1 MFCPQCGSKQP
12 DDAQFCAQ
20 CGAPLSA
27 ANDAGEAAEAAP
39 TGGAKSAGAAA
50 ETAAAPTPAESP
62 EPEAAPA
69 PVAETVVMPA
79 AAAADAAGE
88 PGPAA
93 AAKATEPEAAP
104 ASPAAPVA
112 TSPAPAEKPKRKSH
126 RTAIIAGAVAAALVC
141 GGGIGGFVWWQGEQE
156 RIAEEARVEAE
167 QKAAY
172 EAAHQTY
179 PITLEIQCDGL
190 DTSTGTKIPLHVT
203 GTDFEGNAVDE
214 LFFTD
219 QNATG
224 VELMRGDYTFEIA
237 ASPIAA
243 DGTIYDVSASGA
255 GGLGGR
261 VDDDGSFLTQ
271 NALWLDPIDAANVT
285 DDEIEA
291 AYDMAV
297 QGGCENADELRDAA
311 YARRDEALA
320 KDALG
325 AYEAASYSF
334 TIPEQWIGR
343 VEVTIDGDDVTITPS
358 GQPDH
363 LICELEVIQGELH
376 SAGDIA
382 DATQAV
388 CDLGDGRTVTARVR
402 NYCYIIPQALD
413 SNSTNPDDFY
423 TQDEAEELVSLETLG
438 AYTYDDALSGWE
450 NNPGVGITG
459 ASDALF
465 AYLKQSVTAK

>member
-20 CGAPLSA
+20 CGAPMSA
-27 ANDAGEAAEAAP
+27 VNDAGEANGAGEPQVAP
-39 TGGAKSAGAAA
+39 
-50 ETAAAPTPAESP
+50 EPAESP

-69 PVAETVVMPA
+69 ESEA
-79 AAAADAAGE
+79 AAS
-88 PGPAA
+88 
-93 AAKATEPEAAP
+93 AAP
-104 ASPAAPVA
+104 EEPATP
-112 TSPAPAEKPKRKSH
+112 SPAPTEKPKRKSH

-141 GGGIGGFVWWQGEQE
+141 GGGIGGFVWWQGEQA
-156 RIAEEARVEAE
+156 RIAEEARVAAE
-167 QKAAY
+167 EKAAY

-179 PITLEIQCDGL
+179 PITLEIQCDSL

-255 GGLGGR
+255 GSLGGR
-261 VDDDGSFLTQ
+261 VDDDGTFLVQ
-271 NALWLDPIDAANVT
+271 NALWLDPIDAADVT

-297 QGGCENADELRDAA
+297 QGGCEHADELRDAA

-363 LICELEVIQGELH
+363 VLCELEVIQGEFH
-376 SAGDIA
+376 NAGDIA
-382 DATQAV
+382 NATQPV
-388 CDLGDGRTVTARVR
+388 CDLGDRTVTARVT

-450 NNPGVGITG
+450 SNPGVGITG
-459 ASDALF
+459 ASSALF
-465 AYLKQSVTAK
+465 DYLKQSVTAK

>member
-27 ANDAGEAAEAAP
+27 VNDAGEAAEAAP

-69 PVAETVVMPA
+69 
-79 AAAADAAGE
+79 
-88 PGPAA
+88 
-93 AAKATEPEAAP
+93 
-104 ASPAAPVA
+104 SPAAPAGEPAA

-224 VELMRGDYTFEIA
+224 VELMRGDYTFDIP

-255 GGLGGR
+255 AGLGGR

-271 NALWLDPIDAANVT
+271 NALWLDPIDAADVT
-285 DDEIEA
+285 DDEIDA

-297 QGGCENADELRDAA
+297 QGGCEHADELRDAA

-343 VEVTIDGDDVTITPS
+343 VEVAIDGDDVTITPS

-363 LICELEVIQGELH
+363 VLCELEVIQGEFH
-376 SAGDIA
+376 NAGDIA
-382 DATQAV
+382 NATQPV
-388 CDLGDGRTVTARVR
+388 CDLGDRTVTARVT

-423 TQDEAEELVSLETLG
+423 TLDEAEELVGLETLD
-438 AYTYDDALSGWE
+438 AYTYDDALSAWE
-450 NNPGVGITG
+450 SNPGVGITG
-459 ASDALF
+459 ASSALF
-465 AYLKQSVTAK
+465 DYLKQSVTAK

>member
-20 CGAPLSA
+20 CGAPMSA
-27 ANDAGEAAEAAP
+27 VNDAGEANGAGEPQVAP
-39 TGGAKSAGAAA
+39 
-50 ETAAAPTPAESP
+50 EPAESP

-69 PVAETVVMPA
+69 ESEA
-79 AAAADAAGE
+79 AAS
-88 PGPAA
+88 
-93 AAKATEPEAAP
+93 AAP
-104 ASPAAPVA
+104 EEPATP
-112 TSPAPAEKPKRKSH
+112 SPAPTEKPKRKSH

-141 GGGIGGFVWWQGEQE
+141 GGGIGGFMWWQGEQA
-156 RIAEEARVEAE
+156 RIAEEARVAAE
-167 QKAAY
+167 EKAAY

-179 PITLEIQCDGL
+179 PITLEIQCDSL

-255 GGLGGR
+255 GSLGGR
-261 VDDDGSFLTQ
+261 VDDDGTFLAQ
-271 NALWLDPIDAANVT
+271 NALWLDPIDAADVT
-285 DDEIEA
+285 DDEIDA

-297 QGGCENADELRDAA
+297 QGGCEHADELRDAA

-343 VEVTIDGDDVTITPS
+343 VEVAIDGDDVTITPS

-363 LICELEVIQGELH
+363 VLCELEVIQGEFH
-376 SAGDIA
+376 NAGDIA
-382 DATQAV
+382 NATQPV
-388 CDLGDGRTVTARVR
+388 CDLGDRTVTARVT

-423 TQDEAEELVSLETLG
+423 TLDEAEELVGLETLD
-438 AYTYDDALSGWE
+438 AYTYDDALSAWE
-450 NNPGVGITG
+450 SNPGVGITG
-459 ASDALF
+459 ASSALF
-465 AYLKQSVTAK
+465 DYLKQSVTAK

>member
-27 ANDAGEAAEAAP
+27 VNDAGEAAEAAP

-69 PVAETVVMPA
+69 
-79 AAAADAAGE
+79 
-88 PGPAA
+88 
-93 AAKATEPEAAP
+93 
-104 ASPAAPVA
+104 SPAAPEEPA
-112 TSPAPAEKPKRKSH
+112 TPSPAPTEKPKRKSH

-141 GGGIGGFVWWQGEQE
+141 GGGIGGFMWWQGEQA
-156 RIAEEARVEAE
+156 RIAEEARVAAE
-167 QKAAY
+167 EKAAY

-179 PITLEIQCDGL
+179 PITLEIQCDSL

-255 GGLGGR
+255 GSLGGR
-261 VDDDGSFLTQ
+261 VDDDGTFLAQ
-271 NALWLDPIDAANVT
+271 NALWLDPIDAADVT
-285 DDEIEA
+285 DDEIDA

-297 QGGCENADELRDAA
+297 QGGCEHADELRDAA

-343 VEVTIDGDDVTITPS
+343 VEVAIDGDDVTITPS

-363 LICELEVIQGELH
+363 VLCELEVIQGEFH
-376 SAGDIA
+376 NAGDIA
-382 DATQAV
+382 NATQPV
-388 CDLGDGRTVTARVR
+388 CDLGDRTVTARVT

-423 TQDEAEELVSLETLG
+423 TLDEAEELVGLETLD
-438 AYTYDDALSGWE
+438 AYTYDDALSAWE
-450 NNPGVGITG
+450 SNPGVGITG
-459 ASDALF
+459 ASSALF
-465 AYLKQSVTAK
+465 DYLKQSVTAK

>member
-27 ANDAGEAAEAAP
+27 VNDAGEAAEAAP
-39 TGGAKSAGAAA
+39 TGGAESAGAAA

-69 PVAETVVMPA
+69 
-79 AAAADAAGE
+79 
-88 PGPAA
+88 
-93 AAKATEPEAAP
+93 
-104 ASPAAPVA
+104 SPAAPAGEPAA
-112 TSPAPAEKPKRKSH
+112 TSPAPAEKPKRKNH

-141 GGGIGGFVWWQGEQE
+141 GGGIGGFMWWQGEQE

-203 GTDFEGNAVDE
+203 GTDFEGNEVDE

-224 VELMRGDYTFEIA
+224 VELMRGDYTFDIP

-255 GGLGGR
+255 AGLGGR

-271 NALWLDPIDAANVT
+271 NALWLDPIDAADVT

-297 QGGCENADELRDAA
+297 QGGCKNADELRDAA

-376 SAGDIA
+376 SAGDISV
-382 DATQAV
+382 ATQAV
-388 CDLGDGRTVTARVR
+388 CDLGDRTVVAQVR

-423 TQDEAEELVSLETLG
+423 TQNEAEELVSLETLS
-438 AYTYDDALSGWE
+438 AYTYDDALAGWE

-465 AYLKQSVTAK
+465 DYLKQSVTAK

>member
-20 CGAPLSA
+20 CGAPMSA
-27 ANDAGEAAEAAP
+27 VNDAGEANGAGEPQVAP
-39 TGGAKSAGAAA
+39 
-50 ETAAAPTPAESP
+50 EPAESP

-69 PVAETVVMPA
+69 ESEA
-79 AAAADAAGE
+79 AAS
-88 PGPAA
+88 
-93 AAKATEPEAAP
+93 AAP
-104 ASPAAPVA
+104 EEPATP
-112 TSPAPAEKPKRKSH
+112 SPAPTEKPKRKSH

-141 GGGIGGFVWWQGEQE
+141 GGGIGGFMWWQGEQA
-156 RIAEEARVEAE
+156 RIAEEARVAAE
-167 QKAAY
+167 EKAAY

-179 PITLEIQCDGL
+179 PITLEIQCDSL

-255 GGLGGR
+255 GSLGGR
-261 VDDDGSFLTQ
+261 VDDDGTFLAQ
-271 NALWLDPIDAANVT
+271 NALWLDPIDAADVT
-285 DDEIEA
+285 DDEIDA

-297 QGGCENADELRDAA
+297 QGGCEHADELRDAA

-343 VEVTIDGDDVTITPS
+343 VEVAIDGDDVTITPS

-363 LICELEVIQGELH
+363 VLCELEVIQGEFH
-376 SAGDIA
+376 NAGDIA
-382 DATQAV
+382 NATQPV
-388 CDLGDGRTVTARVR
+388 CDLGDRTVTARVT

-423 TQDEAEELVSLETLG
+423 TLDEAEELVGLETLN
-438 AYTYDDALSGWE
+438 AYTYDDALSAWE
-450 NNPGVGITG
+450 SNPGVGITG
-459 ASDALF
+459 ASSALF
-465 AYLKQSVTAK
+465 DYLKQSVTAK

>member
-20 CGAPLSA
+20 CGAPMSA
-27 ANDAGEAAEAAP
+27 VNDAGEANGAGEPQVAP
-39 TGGAKSAGAAA
+39 
-50 ETAAAPTPAESP
+50 EPAESP

-69 PVAETVVMPA
+69 ESEA
-79 AAAADAAGE
+79 AAS
-88 PGPAA
+88 
-93 AAKATEPEAAP
+93 AAP
-104 ASPAAPVA
+104 EEPATP
-112 TSPAPAEKPKRKSH
+112 SPAPTEKPKRKSH
-126 RTAIIAGAVAAALVC
+126 RTAIIAGAVAAAFVC
-141 GGGIGGFVWWQGEQE
+141 GGGIGGFMWWQGEQA
-156 RIAEEARVEAE
+156 RIAEEARVAAE
-167 QKAAY
+167 EKAAY

-179 PITLEIQCDGL
+179 PITLEIQCDSL

-255 GGLGGR
+255 GSLGGR
-261 VDDDGSFLTQ
+261 VDDDGTFLAQ
-271 NALWLDPIDAANVT
+271 NALWLDPIDAADVT
-285 DDEIEA
+285 DDEIDA

-297 QGGCENADELRDAA
+297 QGGCEHADELRDAA

-343 VEVTIDGDDVTITPS
+343 VEVAIDGDDVTITPS

-363 LICELEVIQGELH
+363 VLCELEVIQGEFH
-376 SAGDIA
+376 NAGDIA
-382 DATQAV
+382 NATQPV
-388 CDLGDGRTVTARVR
+388 CDLGDRTVTARVT

-423 TQDEAEELVSLETLG
+423 TLDEAEELVGLETLD
-438 AYTYDDALSGWE
+438 AYTYDDALSAWE
-450 NNPGVGITG
+450 SNPGVGITG
-459 ASDALF
+459 ASSALF
-465 AYLKQSVTAK
+465 DYLKQSVTAK

>member
-20 CGAPLSA
+20 CGAPMSA
-27 ANDAGEAAEAAP
+27 VNDAGEANGAGEPQVAP
-39 TGGAKSAGAAA
+39 
-50 ETAAAPTPAESP
+50 EPAESP

-69 PVAETVVMPA
+69 ESEA
-79 AAAADAAGE
+79 AAS
-88 PGPAA
+88 
-93 AAKATEPEAAP
+93 AAP
-104 ASPAAPVA
+104 EEPATP
-112 TSPAPAEKPKRKSH
+112 SPAPTEKPKRKSH

-156 RIAEEARVEAE
+156 RIAEEARVAAE
-167 QKAAY
+167 EKAAY

-224 VELMRGDYTFEIA
+224 VELMRGDYTFDIP

-255 GGLGGR
+255 GSLGGR
-261 VDDDGSFLTQ
+261 VDDDGSFLVQ
-271 NALWLDPIDAANVT
+271 NALWLDPIDAADVT
-285 DDEIEA
+285 DDEINA

-311 YARRDEALA
+311 IARRDEALA

-343 VEVTIDGDDVTITPS
+343 VEVTIDGDTVTITPS

-363 LICELEVIQGELH
+363 ELCVLEVIQGELH

-388 CDLGDGRTVTARVR
+388 CDLGDRTVVAQVR

-438 AYTYDDALSGWE
+438 AYTYDDALSAWE
-450 NNPGVGITG
+450 STPGIGITG

-465 AYLKQSVTAK
+465 DYLKQSVTAK

>member
-27 ANDAGEAAEAAP
+27 VNDAGETAEAAP
-39 TGGAKSAGAAA
+39 TGGAESAGAAA

-62 EPEAAPA
+62 EPEAASA

-88 PGPAA
+88 PDPAA
-93 AAKATEPEAAP
+93 AAEATEPEAAP
-104 ASPAAPVA
+104 ASPAAPAA

-141 GGGIGGFVWWQGEQE
+141 GGGIGGFMWWQGEQE

-203 GTDFEGNAVDE
+203 GTDFEDNAVDE

-255 GGLGGR
+255 SGLGGR

-271 NALWLDPIDAANVT
+271 NALWLDPIDAADVT

-343 VEVTIDGDDVTITPS
+343 VEVTIDGDTVTITPS

-363 LICELEVIQGELH
+363 VLCELEVIQGELH
-376 SAGDIA
+376 SAGDISV
-382 DATQAV
+382 ATQAV
-388 CDLGDGRTVTARVR
+388 CDLGDRTVVAQVR

-423 TQDEAEELVSLETLG
+423 TLDEAEELVSLETLG

-450 NNPGVGITG
+450 SNPGVGITG
-459 ASDALF
+459 ASNALF
-465 AYLKQSVTAK
+465 DYLKQSVTAK

>member
-27 ANDAGEAAEAAP
+27 VNDAGEAAEAAP

-69 PVAETVVMPA
+69 
-79 AAAADAAGE
+79 
-88 PGPAA
+88 
-93 AAKATEPEAAP
+93 
-104 ASPAAPVA
+104 SPAAPAA

-141 GGGIGGFVWWQGEQE
+141 GGGIGGFMWWQGEQE

-203 GTDFEGNAVDE
+203 GTDFEDNAVDE

-255 GGLGGR
+255 SGLGGR

-271 NALWLDPIDAANVT
+271 NALWLDPIDAADVT

-343 VEVTIDGDDVTITPS
+343 VEVTIDGDTVTITPS

-363 LICELEVIQGELH
+363 VLCELEVIQGELH
-376 SAGDIA
+376 SAGDISV
-382 DATQAV
+382 ATQAV
-388 CDLGDGRTVTARVR
+388 CDLGDRTVVAQVR

-423 TQDEAEELVSLETLG
+423 TLDEAEELVSLETLG

-450 NNPGVGITG
+450 SNPGVGITG
-459 ASDALF
+459 ASNALF
-465 AYLKQSVTAK
+465 DYLKQSVTAK

>member
-20 CGAPLSA
+20 CGAPMSA
-27 ANDAGEAAEAAP
+27 VNDAGEANGAGEPQVAP
-39 TGGAKSAGAAA
+39 
-50 ETAAAPTPAESP
+50 EPAESP

-69 PVAETVVMPA
+69 ESEA
-79 AAAADAAGE
+79 AAS
-88 PGPAA
+88 
-93 AAKATEPEAAP
+93 AAP
-104 ASPAAPVA
+104 EEPATP
-112 TSPAPAEKPKRKSH
+112 SPAPTEKPKRKSH
-126 RTAIIAGAVAAALVC
+126 RTAIIAGAVVAALVC
-141 GGGIGGFVWWQGEQE
+141 GGGIGGFMWWQGEQA
-156 RIAEEARVEAE
+156 RIAEEARVAAE
-167 QKAAY
+167 EKAAY

-179 PITLEIQCDGL
+179 PITLEIQCDSL

-255 GGLGGR
+255 GSLGGR
-261 VDDDGSFLTQ
+261 VDDDGTFLAQ
-271 NALWLDPIDAANVT
+271 NALWLDPIDAADVT
-285 DDEIEA
+285 DDEIDA

-297 QGGCENADELRDAA
+297 QGGCEHADELRDAA

-343 VEVTIDGDDVTITPS
+343 VEVAIDGDDVTITPS

-363 LICELEVIQGELH
+363 VLCELEVIQGEFH
-376 SAGDIA
+376 NAGDIA
-382 DATQAV
+382 NATQPV
-388 CDLGDGRTVTARVR
+388 CDLGDRTVTARVT

-423 TQDEAEELVSLETLG
+423 TLDEAEELVGLETLD
-438 AYTYDDALSGWE
+438 AYTYDDALSAWE
-450 NNPGVGITG
+450 SNPGVGITG
-459 ASDALF
+459 ASSALF
-465 AYLKQSVTAK
+465 DYLKQSVTAK

>member
-27 ANDAGEAAEAAP
+27 VNDAGEAAEAAP

-69 PVAETVVMPA
+69 
-79 AAAADAAGE
+79 
-88 PGPAA
+88 
-93 AAKATEPEAAP
+93 
-104 ASPAAPVA
+104 SPAAPAGEPAA
-112 TSPAPAEKPKRKSH
+112 TSPAPAEKPKRKNH

-141 GGGIGGFVWWQGEQE
+141 GGGIGGFMWWQGEQE

-203 GTDFEGNAVDE
+203 GTDFEGNEVDE

-224 VELMRGDYTFEIA
+224 VELMRGDYTFDIP

-255 GGLGGR
+255 AGLGGR

-271 NALWLDPIDAANVT
+271 NALWLDPIDAADVT

-297 QGGCENADELRDAA
+297 QGGCKNADELRDAA

-376 SAGDIA
+376 SAGDISV
-382 DATQAV
+382 ATQAV
-388 CDLGDGRTVTARVR
+388 CDLGDRTVVAQVR

-423 TQDEAEELVSLETLG
+423 TQNEAEELVSLETLS
-438 AYTYDDALSGWE
+438 AYTYDDALAGWE

-465 AYLKQSVTAK
+465 DYLKQSVTAK

>member
-27 ANDAGEAAEAAP
+27 VNDAGEAAEAAP

-69 PVAETVVMPA
+69 
-79 AAAADAAGE
+79 
-88 PGPAA
+88 
-93 AAKATEPEAAP
+93 
-104 ASPAAPVA
+104 SPAAPAGEPAA

-203 GTDFEGNAVDE
+203 GTDFEGNEVDE

-224 VELMRGDYTFEIA
+224 VELMRGDYTFDIP

-255 GGLGGR
+255 SGLGGR
-261 VDDDGSFLTQ
+261 VDDDGSFLVQ
-271 NALWLDPIDAANVT
+271 NALWLDPIDAADVT

-297 QGGCENADELRDAA
+297 QGGCKNADELRDAA

-376 SAGDIA
+376 SAGDISV
-382 DATQAV
+382 ATQAV
-388 CDLGDGRTVTARVR
+388 CDLGDRTVVAQVR

-423 TQDEAEELVSLETLG
+423 TQNEAEELVSLETLS
-438 AYTYDDALSGWE
+438 AYTYDDALAGWE

-465 AYLKQSVTAK
+465 DYLKQSVTAK

>member
-27 ANDAGEAAEAAP
+27 VNDAGETAEAAP
-39 TGGAKSAGAAA
+39 TGGAESAGAAA

-62 EPEAAPA
+62 EPEAASA

-88 PGPAA
+88 PDPAA
-93 AAKATEPEAAP
+93 AAEATEPEAAP
-104 ASPAAPVA
+104 ASPAAPAA

-141 GGGIGGFVWWQGEQE
+141 GGGIGGFMWWQGEQE

-203 GTDFEGNAVDE
+203 GTDFEDNAVDE

-255 GGLGGR
+255 SGLGGR

-271 NALWLDPIDAANVT
+271 NALWLDPIDAADVT

-343 VEVTIDGDDVTITPS
+343 VEVTIDGDTVTITPS

-363 LICELEVIQGELH
+363 VLCELEVELH
-376 SAGDIA
+376 SAGDISV
-382 DATQAV
+382 ATQAV
-388 CDLGDGRTVTARVR
+388 CDLGDRTVVAQVR

-423 TQDEAEELVSLETLG
+423 TLDEAEELVSLETLG

-450 NNPGVGITG
+450 SNPGVGITG
-459 ASDALF
+459 ASNALF
-465 AYLKQSVTAK
+465 DYLKQSVTAK

>member
-20 CGAPLSA
+20 CGASLDTA
-27 ANDAGEAAEAAP
+27 QDAGDASEPQVASE
-39 TGGAKSAGAAA
+39 
-50 ETAAAPTPAESP
+50 PAESP

-69 PVAETVVMPA
+69 ESDA
-79 AAAADAAGE
+79 AAS
-88 PGPAA
+88 
-93 AAKATEPEAAP
+93 TAP
-104 ASPAAPVA
+104 AA

-141 GGGIGGFVWWQGEQE
+141 GGGIGGFVWWQGEQA

-219 QNATG
+219 QNAAG
-224 VELMRGDYTFEIA
+224 VELMRGDYTFDIP

-255 GGLGGR
+255 GSLGGR
-261 VDDDGSFLTQ
+261 VDDDGTFLVQ
-271 NALWLDPIDAANVT
+271 NALWLDPIDAADVT

-325 AYEAASYSF
+325 ACEAASYSF

-343 VEVTIDGDDVTITPS
+343 VEVAIDGDDVTITPS
-358 GQPDH
+358 DQPDH
-363 LICELEVIQGELH
+363 VLCELEVIQGEFH
-376 SAGDIA
+376 NAGDIA
-382 DATQAV
+382 NATQPV
-388 CDLGDGRTVTARVR
+388 CDLGDRTVTARVT

-450 NNPGVGITG
+450 SNPGVGITG
-459 ASDALF
+459 ASSALF
-465 AYLKQSVTAK
+465 DYLKQSVTAK